1 MFFTDFKFFFLMPVM
16 FAIYWLIP
24 VRMNW
29 LKKIFLLVASYLLY
43 MNFNP
48 TYALFLLAISLITF
62 FGAKLLSNR
71 RIFTGGGKI
80 IAVLVLIPLLIFK
93 YYNFI
98 NESVFSFLSLF
109 HLRFQ
114 LPGLNWAIPVGIS
127 FFTFQALGYFLDVCH
142 KRISVEKS
150 IVDYLLFVSFFP
162 QIASG
167 PISKA
172 SELLPQIK
180 LLAPFSYD
188 KAVKGCRYFLWGLFL
203 KIVVADRAGLYVAL
217 ILDHYQ
223 SFSGLNCLFASF
235 MYSVQI
241 YADFAGYSFM
251 AIGVA
256 KLLGF
261 DLINNFNHPYFSTS
275 VTDFWRRWHISLSR
289 WLKDY
294 VYIPLGGNRCS
305 KARNYLNIM
314 ATFLVSGIWHGA
326 NWTFI
331 LWGLFHG
338 ICQVIEK
345 RFGLQKSES
354 KGLIRFVRILV
365 TFLIVSFAWILFR
378 SPTIADAFN
387 IVHQITTLYMGFNVS
402 MDGFEMLA
410 YLAIALVPFVLF
422 EILHEFYKDF
432 YHVIMR
438 RVVVRWCVYI
448 ALFSLI
454 ILIGVLD
461 GSEFIYAN
469 F

>member
-1 MFFTDFKFFFLMPVM
+1 MPILFGV
-16 FAIYWLIP
+16 YWLIP

-29 LKKIFLLVASYLLY
+29 LKKWFLLIASYLLY

-48 TYALFLLAISLITF
+48 TYALLLLAISLITF
-62 FGAKLLSNR
+62 GGAKLLENGTS
-71 RIFTGGGKI
+71 FAGGGKI
-80 IAVLVLIPLLIFK
+80 VAVVALMPLLIFK

-127 FFTFQALGYFLDVCH
+127 FFTFQALGYYLDVYH
-142 KRISVEKS
+142 KRIPAEKNL
-150 IVDYLLFVSFFP
+150 VDYLLFVSFFP

-172 SELLPQIK
+172 TELLPQIK
-180 LLAPFSYD
+180 SLTPFSYD
-188 KAVKGCRYFLWGLFL
+188 KAAKGCRCFLWGLFL
-203 KIVVADRAGLYVAL
+203 KIAVADRAGLYVAL
-217 ILDHYQ
+217 VLDHYQ
-223 SFSGLNCLFASF
+223 NFSGLNCLFASF
-235 MYSVQI
+235 MYSLQI

-251 AIGVA
+251 AIGAA

-261 DLINNFNHPYFSTS
+261 DLINNFNHPYFSMS

-314 ATFLVSGIWHGA
+314 ATFIVSGIWHGA

-331 LWGLFHG
+331 LWGMFHG
-338 ICQVIEK
+338 LCQVIEK
-345 RFGLQKSES
+345 VLGLQKADS
-354 KGLIRFVRILV
+354 KGVVRAIRVLG

-387 IVHQITTLYMGFNVS
+387 IVYRIVTLYKGFNVS
-402 MDGFEMLA
+402 TEGFEMLA
-410 YLAIALVPFVLF
+410 YLAVAFVPFLMF
-422 EILHEFYKDF
+422 EILHEFYGDLYRLMMHNIF
-432 YHVIMR
+432 
-438 RVVVRWCVYI
+438 VRWGIYI
-448 ALFSLI
+448 VLFSMI
-454 ILIGVLD
+454 ILIGVFD